1 MLKERDRFLKEVAFL
16 FDVLFL
22 TLAFIISYGL
32 REKIDLNLKLSP
44 LIPEAEVTGSPLNSF
59 HQYALAYFLG
69 LAIWLVCL
77 ILNRSYKFLR
87 TEPYYRT
94 AIRLINASVMMFFGY
109 GTALFVLK
117 AAYLSRMFFF
127 IFILLGTVALFVDRA
142 ILTLV
147 LKKIHE
153 QGYNY
158 RHVLVVGT
166 GKRVA
171 QFIQKVRE
179 NPDWGIKIIGLIND
193 DEKRNVKEV
202 AGVSVMGG
210 LKDLLN
216 IFHQTA
222 VDQVIFILPRSRLS
236 QIEETLRVCEIEGV
250 ETSIAIDLY
259 DMKIAKSVITEL
271 DGIPLLSYNTVRVSE
286 WQLFIKRA
294 IDIIVSSLAIIIFS
308 PIYIFSALAIK
319 ITSPG
324 PILFKQERV
333 GLHGRHFWL
342 LKFRTMRLEAEQ
354 ILSKV
359 NNLEEMTSPEFKQ
372 KKIRFITPV
381 GRLLRKFSLDELPQF
396 FNVLIGDMSL
406 VGPRPTVPSEV
417 EKYEIWQRRRF
428 SMKPGIT
435 CLWQISG
442 RNEIDHENWM
452 KLDLEYIDNFSLWLD
467 VNILIR
473 TIPVVLIG
481 KGAY

>member
-354 ILSKV
+354 TLSKV

-372 KKIRFITPV
+372 KKIKFITPV

>member
-142 ILTLV
+142 IITLV